1 MNAALRLALVL
12 ALTWACAPSVR
23 VPTGAHLTKTA
34 GDLQIGLIGQ
44 RLPIGPSVLVT
55 GEDGKPVAGV
65 PVGCLVTIGGGTSGL
80 RSSESG
86 ADGIA
91 NCGAWQLGGLGLNQ
105 LQVYANDVDPVVF
118 SAAALHAPSTFDL
131 SIETPDTTFDG
142 NGLQVVVKI
151 TDDHRVSE
159 VDATFGG
166 QAQVLTGSTNG
177 RDSTFTGTIDDG
189 QFQVGAIDALI
200 VRATDDHFGVAE
212 AALLLTF
219 NPPPDLV
226 VTNPPSTLTFSRP
239 MLQLSAT
246 ANADTDVTLT
256 ASVHGTVLAQGTN
269 ILLQT
274 VDLSAFDNQI
284 DEILITATD
293 ATGASTAVAHPVW
306 VSSNPKLQPAANVDG
321 VAIDFDGQRALH
333 AADGGLM
340 IADLGKGTD
349 VTVSSELSPAAL
361 SPLGAVACEEQPFT
375 QGKVTVQGLLSLVPR
390 DCLLFD
396 VEGPF
401 VFYTDFNNLPFLADL
416 DRNVVMPA
424 SPSFLL
430 GGFSL
435 APTGD
440 AVFNDTSGNI
450 VHVSPDGGAQPLPI
464 DHSDGGYGQ
473 SASTDGHLIAY
484 RLCFNSGCPS
494 IGVWDGVQETRIT
507 PPVEPNAVWVNNGWL
522 VWTNQANELWES
534 RWPAAGQKLG
544 EGLTP
549 IALLPSGTVVAISA
563 DTVWR
568 VAPGGAPEPILLFP
582 LDQPFPKV
590 VQRNGHAWFL
600 LEGLAVEV
608 LP

>member
-1 MNAALRLALVL
+1 MNAALRIGLVL
-12 ALTWACAPSVR
+12 ALTSACAPEVH

-34 GDLQIGLIGQ
+34 GDLQIGLSGQ
-44 RLPIGPSVLVT
+44 PLSIGPSVLVT
-55 GEDGKPVAGV
+55 DEGGKPVAGV
-65 PVGCLVTIGGGTSGL
+65 PVGCLIIDGGGMSGL
-80 RSSESG
+80 RSGYSD
-86 ADGIA
+86 ARGIA
-91 NCGAWQLGGLGLNQ
+91 NCGAWILGRLGLNQ
-105 LQVYANDVDPVVF
+105 LQVYANNVDPVVF
-118 SAAALHAPSTFDL
+118 SAAALDAPSDFDL
-131 SIETPDTTFDG
+131 TIQTPDTAFSG
-142 NGLQVVVKI
+142 NTLDVVVKL
-151 TDDHRVSE
+151 TDEHRIIGVNAS
-159 VDATFGG
+159 FGEQG
-166 QAQVLTGSTNG
+166 VALQGTTAGNA
-177 RDSTFTGTIDDG
+177 STFTGSIG
-189 QFQVGAIDALI
+189 IGALQVGQTGALLVHAI
-200 VRATDDHFGVAE
+200 DDHFSTAD

-226 VTNPPSTLTFSRP
+226 VTNPPAALTFSRP

-306 VSSNPKLQPAANVDG
+306 VSSNLNLQPAANVDG
-321 VAIDFDGQRALH
+321 VVIDFDGQRALH

-340 IADLGKGTD
+340 IADLAKGTD

-450 VHVSPDGGAQPLPI
+450 VHVWPDGGAQLLPI
-464 DHSDGGYGQ
+464 DHSAGGYGQ

-568 VAPGGAPEPILLFP
+568 VAPGGAPEPFLLFP